1 MKKLYP
7 AIPLLILVLLVGSWG
22 VHHFAQRRLEAG
34 IADFRASIGP
44 DATFSYATARPRTLA
59 RGAHFTAVT
68 YHNPAMTL
76 IAADVRL
83 GGLTG
88 NNVQGEKIG
97 SLVLRNV
104 KVMTTSNT
112 ISLDQ
117 VELGNLVLPNT
128 ARAAGDMARPLGFDS
143 LVLDKG
149 TFTNMHLAIPASQT
163 DVTIGRMTVSQYGM
177 GRASHLDLDRLATQI
192 NLTPTRRISVD
203 HIVVDGPDFASEV
216 ASLIQ
221 SGHLVHERHPQTM
234 DLKKVEID
242 STHPMLQ
249 IDHVTTSRFSTETED
264 KMDTK
269 LDHLTLWSTGTDN
282 PSILNAFGYDH
293 FSGNIHA
300 NSTSDRSAGR
310 VHLEPLTIESP
321 DMGNLT
327 MVSELDQIPFDDMAI
342 IPETARIVSAA
353 MTWDDLSLANHVV
366 AGLAKSRDMDVDT
379 YRQNLLT
386 TLSTSDDASMRAMGR
401 FLQSPQ
407 DHPLQIA
414 LRPMKPVNLM
424 MLGVALSM
432 AGDPSVAA
440 PLGLTISTP

>member
-7 AIPLLILVLLVGSWG
+7 AIPLLVLVLLVGSWG

-104 KVMTTSNT
+104 KVMTPSNT

-128 ARAAGDMARPLGFDS
+128 ARAAGDMAPPLGFDS
-143 LVLDKG
+143 LVLDRG
-149 TFTNMHLAIPASQT
+149 AFTNMHLAIPASQT

-177 GRASHLDLDRLATQI
+177 GRSSHLDLDRLATQI
-192 NLTPTRRISVD
+192 NLTPTRRISVE
-203 HIVVDGPDFASEV
+203 HIVVDGPDFAGEV

-282 PSILNAFGYDH
+282 PSILNTFGYDH

-327 MVSELDQIPFDDMAI
+327 MVAELDQIPFDDMAI

-353 MTWDDLSLANHVV
+353 MTWDDLSLASHVV
-366 AGLAKSRDMDVDT
+366 AGLAKSRDMDVDA
-379 YRQNLLT
+379 YRQNLLA
-386 TLSTSDDASMRAMGR
+386 TLGTSDDASMRAMGR

-424 MLGVALSM
+424 MLGIALSM

>member
-34 IADFRASIGP
+34 IADFRASLGP

-68 YHNPAMTL
+68 YRNPAMTL

-97 SLVLRNV
+97 SIVLRDV
-104 KVMTTSNT
+104 KVMTQDST

-117 VELGNLVLPNT
+117 VALGNLVMPNT
-128 ARAAGDMARPLGFDS
+128 ARVTAETARPLGFDS
-143 LVLDKG
+143 LVLDTG
-149 TFTNMHLAIPASQT
+149 TFTNLHLAIPASQT
-163 DVTIGRMTVSQYGM
+163 DVTIGRMVIGQYGV
-177 GRASHLDLDRLATQI
+177 GRSSHLDVEKLATQI
-192 NLTPTRRISVD
+192 NLTPSRRIAVE
-203 HIVVDGPDFASEV
+203 HIRLDGPDFASEV

-221 SGHLVHERHPQTM
+221 SGHLIHERHPQTM
-234 DLKKVEID
+234 DLKKVEIA

-264 KMDTK
+264 KMDTD
-269 LDHLTLWSTGTDN
+269 LTSLTLWSTGTDN

-293 FSGNIHA
+293 FTGNIHI

-310 VHLEPLTIESP
+310 VHLEPMTVEAP
-321 DMGNLT
+321 EMGNLS
-327 MVSELDQIPFDDMAI
+327 VVAELDQIPFDDMAI

-353 MTWDDLSLANHVV
+353 LTWEDHSLAEHIV
-366 AGLAKSRDMDVDT
+366 AGLAKSRNTEVDA
-379 YRQNLLT
+379 YRQALLAS
-386 TLSTSDDASMRAMGR
+386 LATSDDASMRAMGR
-401 FLQSPQ
+401 FVQSPQ

-432 AGDPSVAA
+432 AGDPSIAA

>member
-7 AIPLLILVLLVGSWG
+7 AIPLLVLVLLVGGWG
-22 VHHFAQRRLEAG
+22 VHHFSERRLEAG
-34 IADFRASIGP
+34 IADFRASLGH

-76 IAADVRL
+76 TAADVRL

-97 SLVLRNV
+97 SLVLRDV
-104 KVMTTSNT
+104 KVMTPDST
-112 ISLDQ
+112 ISLDR
-117 VELGNLVLPNT
+117 VALTNLVLPNT
-128 ARAAGDMARPLGFDS
+128 ARAAADMARPLGFDS
-143 LVLDKG
+143 LVLDRA
-149 TFTNMHLAIPASQT
+149 TLSNMHLAIPRSQT
-163 DVTIGRMTVSQYGM
+163 DITVGRMVVGQYGS
-177 GRASHLDLDRLATQI
+177 GRSSNLDVERLATQI
-192 NLTPTRRISVD
+192 NLAPTRRLSVE
-203 HIVVDGPDFASEV
+203 HIRLDGPDFAGEV
-216 ASLIQ
+216 ASLLQ
-221 SGHLVHERHPQTM
+221 SGHLIHESHAQTM

-249 IDHVTTSRFSTETED
+249 IDHVATSRSSTETED
-264 KMDTK
+264 KMDTT
-269 LDHLTLWSTGTDN
+269 LTNLTIWSTGSDN

-293 FSGNIHA
+293 FTGNIHA

-310 VHLEPLTIESP
+310 IHLEPLTVSAP
-321 DMGNLT
+321 DMGNLS
-327 MVSELDQIPFDDMAI
+327 MVAELDQIPFDDMSI

-353 MTWDDLSLANHVV
+353 LTWEDHSLADHVL

-379 YRQNLLT
+379 YRQNLLASLT
-386 TLSTSDDASMRAMGR
+386 NSGDDSMRAMGR
-401 FLQSPQ
+401 FLQSPS
-407 DHPLQIA
+407 DHPLQVA

-424 MLGVALSM
+424 MLGIALSM

>member
-7 AIPLLILVLLVGSWG
+7 AIPLLVLVLLVGSWG
-22 VHHFAQRRLEAG
+22 VHHFAQHRLEAG

-44 DATFSYATARPRTLA
+44 NATFSYATARPRTLA

-97 SLVLRNV
+97 SIVLRDV
-104 KVMTTSNT
+104 KIMTQTSS
-112 ISLDQ
+112 ISLDE
-117 VELGNLVLPNT
+117 VDLHNLVLPNT
-128 ARAAGDMARPLGFDS
+128 DRASADSSRPLGFDS
-143 LVLDKG
+143 LVLDQG

-163 DVTIGRMTVSQYGM
+163 DVTVAHMTVDQYGM

-203 HIVVDGPDFASEV
+203 HIKIDGPDFASEV

-221 SGHLVHERHPQTM
+221 SGHLIHESHPHTM
-234 DLKKVEID
+234 DLRKVEID

-249 IDHVTTSRFSTETED
+249 IDHVATSSFSTATED
-264 KMDTK
+264 KMDTT
-269 LDHLTLWSTGTDN
+269 LSNFMLWSTGTDN
-282 PSILNAFGYDH
+282 QTILNAFGYDH
-293 FSGNIHA
+293 FNGNIHI

-310 VHLEPLTIESP
+310 VHLEPMTIESA

-327 MVSELDQIPFDDMAI
+327 VVAELDQIPFDDMAI

-353 MTWDDLSLANHVV
+353 MTWEDHSLAAHVL
-366 AGLAKSRDMDVDT
+366 AGLAKSRDTDPEI
-379 YRQNLLT
+379 YRQNLLAS
-386 TLSTSDDASMRAMGR
+386 LASSDDASLRAMGR